1 MKKFMSFL
9 LSARLVLS
17 LAACESNSG
26 AGNND
31 SESSADSTAS
41 SEAESSATSQR
52 GTRSRNP
59 IPLHL
64 SFKLQPISERLAAV
78 YAAGRSFCFSEILAQ
93 EFSTNTLTN
102 RAKKRM
108 LIYRVISNLER
119 SACR

>member
-17 LAACESNSG
+17 LAACENNGG

-31 SESSADSTAS
+31 SESNVSSTAS
-41 SEAESSATSQR
+41 SEAESSAASQR

-64 SFKLQPISERLAAV
+64 SFKL
-78 YAAGRSFCFSEILAQ
+78 
-93 EFSTNTLTN
+93 
-102 RAKKRM
+102 
-108 LIYRVISNLER
+108 
-119 SACR
+119 

>member
-26 AGNND
+26 AGSND
-31 SESSADSTAS
+31 SESSAGSTAS
-41 SEAESSATSQR
+41 SETEFSATSQR

-64 SFKLQPISERLAAV
+64 SFKL
-78 YAAGRSFCFSEILAQ
+78 
-93 EFSTNTLTN
+93 
-102 RAKKRM
+102 
-108 LIYRVISNLER
+108 
-119 SACR
+119 

>member
-17 LAACESNSG
+17 LAACESNGG

-31 SESSADSTAS
+31 SESSAGSTAS

-52 GTRSRNP
+52 GMRSRNP

-64 SFKLQPISERLAAV
+64 SFKL
-78 YAAGRSFCFSEILAQ
+78 
-93 EFSTNTLTN
+93 
-102 RAKKRM
+102 
-108 LIYRVISNLER
+108 
-119 SACR
+119 

>member
-17 LAACESNSG
+17 LAACESNGG
-26 AGNND
+26 AQSTA
-31 SESSADSTAS
+31 SESNVSSTAS

-64 SFKLQPISERLAAV
+64 SFKL
-78 YAAGRSFCFSEILAQ
+78 
-93 EFSTNTLTN
+93 
-102 RAKKRM
+102 
-108 LIYRVISNLER
+108 
-119 SACR
+119 